1 MSVDYSKTQLLS
13 SASSN
18 KVYKEGSGT
27 FTVPAL
33 ASAGETFGSATI
45 PHSFA
50 TSNLIYQVTTLSGVS
65 ANRKILPWAPGDN
78 RQIQF
83 AAVDAT
89 NLVIYFISTD
99 TGGFGSPAFTVNY
112 TYKILVP

>member
-1 MSVDYSKTQLLS
+1 MSVDYTKIQLLS

-27 FTVPAL
+27 FSVAAL
-33 ASAGETFGSATI
+33 AGAGETFGGATI
-45 PHSFA
+45 PHGFS
-50 TSNLIYQVTTLSGVS
+50 TSDLIYQVTTLSGVS
-65 ANRKILPWAPGDN
+65 VNRKVLPWAPNDN

-99 TGGFGSPAFTVNY
+99 SSGLGSPAFTVSY